1 MGTFFSVKMSGRSL
15 LLIVSSLFLV
25 ANVHARSLSNRQAKD
40 SPDDCICLTRDEN
53 TVGGII
59 KGMYSYVD
67 PVGSLIEV
75 SYTMNTDKTDYK
87 EERKVTKAYANSAP
101 PDTQRTPNIGGLTVE
116 EVVERV
122 LKDLSPTVVT
132 VVRATVQGSNRFDL
146 SSQESRA
153 QIVVQILNQ
162 LRPVVFQIVT
172 EVLEITSTTYLD
184 AEELTNT
191 IMIRLTPIIEIG
203 VNEESEKVLNSE
215 QTKVQKNNLVL
226 QITSELKPTI
236 ISVIKATVAQSDLSN
251 FDGLLAAIL
260 RQLRP
265 VVLRACEAGLASS
278 NLNLDAN
285 DLADEI
291 MLQLTP
297 FVKTALQQE
306 VQKAESTLS
315 EAEVVQI
322 IITDLRP
329 TVIKVIQATVGATKN
344 LGNTDELL
352 QTILRQM
359 RPVVLNAAQNALQT
373 SPVAGNIDAN
383 SLTNRVI
390 SQMTGFVTQT
400 VTTLVGNRVGDL
412 ENSVVKQV
420 TTELRPTV
428 IQVVQATVS
437 SAGIDTSDI
446 GKLLETILVQLR
458 PVVLGEVRNALK
470 TSTYPLDAQSLTVR
484 IVKELRP
491 FVSEALKKEIAAI
504 TVKTQKAQTQVIS
517 EVKAELE
524 PAVLKVIESVVGASG
539 VDLNNPQQLVE
550 LIIKQLRPV
559 IFNAVIKALKSSPYK
574 NIDPQKL
581 TVRIIIELTPFV
593 ESGVQQQVQAVTAQ
607 NDDGLIQELIDRL
620 NPAIQNTIK
629 GLQGNNIPQNL
640 ADEIVRVT
648 PPKVQGLIKN
658 KVTALALQ
666 PGSSSLPDSVF
677 VDRIIADMR
686 GDVIAAIEAV
696 PRYKVVLN
704 KPGFGSLLQRI
715 MAILRDLIQRQL
727 ELYRQSL
734 RVVEKPKPKP
744 VQTQSLSNIFGT
756 GENFVK
762 VESPNVN
769 YGYEFDTRRK

>member
-1 MGTFFSVKMSGRSL
+1 
-15 LLIVSSLFLV
+15 VSSLFLV

-265 VVLRACEAGLASS
+265 VVLRACEVGLASS
-278 NLNLDAN
+278 NLDLDAN
-285 DLADEI
+285 ELADEI
-291 MLQLTP
+291 MVELTP
-297 FVKTALQQE
+297 FVSTALEKE
-306 VQKAESTLS
+306 VQQASTLS

-322 IITDLRP
+322 IITDLKP
-329 TVIKVIQATVGATKN
+329 TVIKVIQATVGSTKN
-344 LGNTDELL
+344 LGDTDQLL

-383 SLTNRVI
+383 SLSKCFAN
-390 SQMTGFVTQT
+390 
-400 VTTLVGNRVGDL
+400 
-412 ENSVVKQV
+412 
-420 TTELRPTV
+420 
-428 IQVVQATVS
+428 
-437 SAGIDTSDI
+437 
-446 GKLLETILVQLR
+446 
-458 PVVLGEVRNALK
+458 
-470 TSTYPLDAQSLTVR
+470 LT
-484 IVKELRP
+484 
-491 FVSEALKKEIAAI
+491 
-504 TVKTQKAQTQVIS
+504 
-517 EVKAELE
+517 
-524 PAVLKVIESVVGASG
+524 
-539 VDLNNPQQLVE
+539 
-550 LIIKQLRPV
+550 
-559 IFNAVIKALKSSPYK
+559 
-574 NIDPQKL
+574 
-581 TVRIIIELTPFV
+581 
-593 ESGVQQQVQAVTAQ
+593 
-607 NDDGLIQELIDRL
+607 
-620 NPAIQNTIK
+620 
-629 GLQGNNIPQNL
+629 
-640 ADEIVRVT
+640 
-648 PPKVQGLIKN
+648 
-658 KVTALALQ
+658 
-666 PGSSSLPDSVF
+666 
-677 VDRIIADMR
+677 R
-686 GDVIAAIEAV
+686 GWK
-696 PRYKVVLN
+696 Y
-704 KPGFGSLLQRI
+704 
-715 MAILRDLIQRQL
+715 
-727 ELYRQSL
+727 
-734 RVVEKPKPKP
+734 
-744 VQTQSLSNIFGT
+744 
-756 GENFVK
+756 
-762 VESPNVN
+762 
-769 YGYEFDTRRK
+769 

>member
-1 MGTFFSVKMSGRSL
+1 
-15 LLIVSSLFLV
+15 VSSLFLV
-25 ANVHARSLSNRQAKD
+25 ANVHARSLSNRQAKH

-265 VVLRACEAGLASS
+265 VVLRACEVGLASS
-278 NLNLDAN
+278 NLDLDAN
-285 DLADEI
+285 ELADEI
-291 MLQLTP
+291 MVELTP
-297 FVKTALQQE
+297 FVSTALEKE
-306 VQKAESTLS
+306 VQQASTLS

-322 IITDLRP
+322 IITDLKP
-329 TVIKVIQATVGATKN
+329 TVIKVIQATVGSTKN
-344 LGNTDELL
+344 LGDTDQLL

-383 SLTNRVI
+383 SLTNKVI
-390 SQMTGFVTQT
+390 TQMTGFVTQT
-400 VTTLVGNRVGDL
+400 VTSLVGNRVADL
-412 ENSVVKQV
+412 ESQVVKQV
-420 TTELRPTV
+420 TTELKPTV
-428 IQVVQATVS
+428 IQVVQATTQ
-437 SAGIDTSDI
+437 SAGIDTSDAA
-446 GKLLETILVQLR
+446 KLLETILVQLR
-458 PVVLGEVRNALK
+458 PVVLNEVRNALK
-470 TSTYPLDAQSLTVR
+470 TSDYPLDAQSLTVR

-491 FVSEALKKEIAAI
+491 FVSEALKKELAKVNAEAQKKAASE
-504 TVKTQKAQTQVIS
+504 VIS
-517 EVKAELE
+517 EVTAELE
-524 PAVLKVIESVVGASG
+524 PAVIKVIESVVGASG

-550 LIIKQLRPV
+550 LILAQLRPV
-559 IFNAVIKALKSSPYK
+559 VFNAVIKALKSSPYK

-593 ESGVQQQVQAVTAQ
+593 ENGVNNQVQAIKAE
-607 NDDGLIQELIDRL
+607 NDGLIRELIDRL
-620 NPAIQNTIK
+620 NPAIKNTIA
-629 GLQGNNIPQNL
+629 GLQGNNIPQDL

-648 PPKVQGLIKN
+648 PPKVQGLIAN
-658 KVTALALQ
+658 KVAALGRQ
-666 PGSSSLPDSVF
+666 PGSDSLSDSVF
-677 VDRIIADMR
+677 VDRVLADMQ
-686 GDVIAAIEAV
+686 GDIIAAIKAV
-696 PRYKVVLN
+696 DRYRVVLN
-704 KPGFGSLLQRI
+704 KPGFGSIMQRI
-715 MAILRDLIQRQL
+715 MAILRDLIARQRQL
-727 ELYRQSL
+727 YLQSL
-734 RVVEKPKPKP
+734 IPVTQKPRPKPTPKP
-744 VQTQSLSNIFGT
+744 VVEQSLSNIFGT
-756 GENFVK
+756 GDNFVR

-769 YGYEFDTRRK
+769 YGYEFDARRK